1 MFLVATAILIVAI
14 RESSA
19 AARNRSRY
27 LGYLIVSPLVLT
39 VQAMG
44 LGSVSWI
51 FMLVI
56 LLAVDRFIRRWDRP
70 TAPRT
75 FRLWLKFWLIEAAL
89 PISVHFAFRTRGD
102 LERVAL
108 LVAGVVLLLGALLT
122 FLVIAPDLREPLE

>member
-1 MFLVATAILIVAI
+1 M
-14 RESSA
+14 
-19 AARNRSRY
+19 
-27 LGYLIVSPLVLT
+27 VSPVVLT

-44 LGSVSWI
+44 LGSASWI
-51 FMLVI
+51 FLVVI
-56 LLAVDRFIRRWDRP
+56 LLAVDRFNRRRERP
-70 TAPRT
+70 VTPGT

-102 LERVAL
+102 LEKVAL